1 MVAPAAVKGN
11 RNREMSQ
18 KNKQHSRRRKLEAR
32 EKKEVQEQVLKTER
46 IQIERKTFEIT
57 LKENPRGRFVCIAEE
72 VGSHRD
78 MIIVPGSGLEQ
89 FSNLLNS
96 VVQYMNQLPPLQAP
110 AEPSTGAHHT
120 GTTGTTG
127 T

>member
-1 MVAPAAVKGN
+1 M
-11 RNREMSQ
+11 
-18 KNKQHSRRRKLEAR
+18 
-32 EKKEVQEQVLKTER
+32 LKTER

-89 FSNLLNS
+89 FSNMLNG
-96 VVQYMNQLPPLQAP
+96 VLQYMNQLPPLQVP
-110 AEPSTGAHHT
+110 AEPPADATATGA
-120 GTTGTTG
+120 
-127 T
+127 